1 MKKLVLNT
9 SIERAVFSLGIL
21 LPMFLFPFS
30 PLLCFLLTIITLIFY
45 TPFISN
51 LYRRTLFCI
60 GVLSLTYI
68 FASRSYVDELGADL
82 SVYSSVFNTI
92 KNNDNFLDIIFDFKI
107 FGNGLEIGLI
117 CLYKLYSIL
126 FDSVTPIDL
135 SVYNI
140 IVSSLG
146 LIIWY
151 EIYGTKYIPPIYR
164 AACVAF
170 ILSFLSVSTFGYLQ
184 RQSLATVFILFA
196 IGVTKKRYTI
206 LFAILATFCHL
217 TSLPIII
224 VWKFFL
230 NKKLTIKLFIKSVV
244 VIILSRFL
252 FDSII
257 LLLFKAGFA
266 KALFY
271 LEMIDSTS
279 IASVRFLILVFLL
292 LITNLIFFKDNVSK
306 WKTPITILSFFY
318 IVFLGIPLFSERISF
333 VFLYLYGFFLF
344 VTLYKQ
350 LFKAL
355 IYLLIVY
362 LFYFT
367 LEKVNIITMPMDAFW
382 SRYPVFSFEPFYYL
396 NY

>member
-170 ILSFLSVSTFGYLQ
+170 ILSFVSVSNFGYLQ

-382 SRYPVFSFEPFYYL
+382 SRYPIFSFEPFYYL

>member
-1 MKKLVLNT
+1 M
-9 SIERAVFSLGIL
+9 
-21 LPMFLFPFS
+21 
-30 PLLCFLLTIITLIFY
+30 FY

-51 LYRRTLFCI
+51 LYRRALFFI
-60 GVLSLTYI
+60 GMLSLTYI

-82 SVYSSVFNTI
+82 SVYYSVFSTI
-92 KNNDNFLDIIFDFKI
+92 NNNANFLDIIFDFKI

-140 IVSSLG
+140 IVSGAG

-151 EIYGTKYIPPIYR
+151 EIYGIKNIPPTYR
-164 AACVAF
+164 AVCVAF
-170 ILSFLSVSTFGYLQ
+170 ILSFLSVTTFGYLQ

-196 IGVTKKRYTI
+196 LEMTKKRYIMLFTI
-206 LFAILATFCHL
+206 LASFCHL
-217 TSLPIII
+217 TSFPIII

-230 NKKLTIKLFIKSVV
+230 KRKLTISLFMKSAI
-244 VIILSRFL
+244 VIVSLRFL

-279 IASVRFLILVFLL
+279 IASVRFLILIFLL
-292 LITNLIFFKDNVSK
+292 LITNLIFFRDNVSK

-318 IVFLGIPLFSERISF
+318 ILFLGIPLFSERISF

-344 VTLYKQ
+344 TTLYKQ
-350 LFKAL
+350 LFKTL
-355 IYLLIVY
+355 IFLLIVY

-367 LEKVNIITMPMDAFW
+367 LEKTNIITMPIDAFW

>member
-1 MKKLVLNT
+1 
-9 SIERAVFSLGIL
+9 
-21 LPMFLFPFS
+21 
-30 PLLCFLLTIITLIFY
+30 
-45 TPFISN
+45 
-51 LYRRTLFCI
+51 
-60 GVLSLTYI
+60 VLSLTYI

-82 SVYSSVFNTI
+82 SVYNSVYNTI
-92 KNNDNFLDIIFDFKI
+92 KNSDNFLDIIFDFKI

-117 CLYKLYSIL
+117 CLYKLYSVVFNL
-126 FDSVTPIDL
+126 VTPIDL

-196 IGVTKKRYTI
+196 LEMAKKRHTI
-206 LFAILATFCHL
+206 LFTILASFCHL

-230 NKKLTIKLFIKSVV
+230 NRKLTISLFIKSAM
-244 VIILSRFL
+244 VIVSLRFL
-252 FDSII
+252 FDSIM

-279 IASVRFLILVFLL
+279 IASVRFFILIFLL
-292 LITNLIFFKDNVSK
+292 LITNIIFFRDNVSK
-306 WKTPITILSFFY
+306 WKMPITILSFFY

-344 VTLYKQ
+344 TTLYKQ
-350 LFKAL
+350 LFKTL
-355 IYLLIVY
+355 TFLLIVY

-382 SRYPVFSFEPFYYL
+382 LRYPIFSFEPFYYL